1 MLFINLFENSKEHHL
16 LRKLPARIQF
26 NTKAVQLDHMEA
38 EEPDTAAKE
47 KYFEPCNPHETREMY
62 VNSIGNFMI
71 MDRDNNTKK
80 TNFPLQDAMQ
90 VYDKMAPGHWM
101 ITEVKE
107 LLADDKFSKEVVI
120 AGEPYRIPK
129 EEFFNERKARLF
141 SYFYALLQRGLHE
154 SESNIVD

>member
-1 MLFINLFENSKEHHL
+1 
-16 LRKLPARIQF
+16 
-26 NTKAVQLDHMEA
+26 
-38 EEPDTAAKE
+38 
-47 KYFEPCNPHETREMY
+47 
-62 VNSIGNFMI
+62 MI

-129 EEFFNERKARLF
+129 EEVF
-141 SYFYALLQRGLHE
+141 
-154 SESNIVD
+154 